1 MWSVDRV
8 VFILNAV
15 VMLYDAHTICV
26 TLGVKDASLPTRWS
40 QAGRGGEV
48 EQHKFTFTSASV
60 EISKVLLLLLIG
72 LVAVWYDLLQTAIF
86 QIPTCFL
93 NYHRASACS

>member
-1 MWSVDRV
+1 MHHFPQGGPRRVGVGKWSST
-8 VFILNAV
+8 NS
-15 VMLYDAHTICV
+15 H
-26 TLGVKDASLPTRWS
+26 
-40 QAGRGGEV
+40 
-48 EQHKFTFTSASV
+48 SV

-72 LVAVWYDLLQTAIF
+72 LVAVWYDLLQTAIS